1 MLCSLSNNIKNDIP
15 EKMETEEFTDKEI
28 DENNIT
34 ENLRTEL
41 MQVRNEI
48 EDLKR
53 LIISQS
59 R

>member
-1 MLCSLSNNIKNDIP
+1 LLCSLSNNIKNDIP